1 MGWTILLVVVVL
13 LVLYFIT
20 AYNGL
25 VNLRNMVK
33 DQWAQVDVLLK
44 RRADLIPNLVETV
57 KGYAA
62 HEKDTLEAVINA
74 RNKAVS
80 ATTSEE
86 EMKANGELTG
96 ALNRLFALAESY
108 PELKANTNFIDLQNN
123 LKEADNTILVNT
135 GEIKILQMNK
145 IKEMFKSSEGNSKKK
160 IENLVVFVIILIITM
175 IVINMILK
183 DDKK

>member
-1 MGWTILLVVVVL
+1 MGWIILLVVVVL

-33 DQWAQVDVLLK
+33 DQWAHVDVLLK

-86 EMKANGELTG
+86 EMKANGELTC

-123 LKEADNTILVNT
+123 LKEAED
-135 GEIKILQMNK
+135 KISYARQFYNDAVLKYKNK
-145 IKEMFKSSEGNSKKK
+145 LEMFPSNIVASMFGFKPEAFFEVSE
-160 IENLVVFVIILIITM
+160 
-175 IVINMILK
+175 K
-183 DDKK
+183 DKEVPQVKF